1 MLDHFKRKFVTH
13 KINSTFDKT
22 ATHIVIFTVT
32 VAQKL
37 SRSGD
42 TVLSLIAS
50 LLMAPRAKLE
60 LIHRFPVCLISYACM
75 DKTC

>member
-1 MLDHFKRKFVTH
+1 M
-13 KINSTFDKT
+13 FDKT
-22 ATHIVIFTVT
+22 AMHIIIFTVT
-32 VAQKL
+32 VAQIL

-42 TVLSLIAS
+42 TVLSLEIAS

-60 LIHRFPVCLISYACM
+60 LIHRFPVCLISYACK